1 MPKKKKF
8 DPDVCP
14 HCKGRNTNLLEN
26 NTHECYDCG
35 ATYKSTATR
44 ATLSRPVSDSK
55 AGDTDR
61 AVIKASLGM
70 HGLINLGGRVIAEKD
85 LYPRIIDKIPGAQF
99 HKIILAITADL
110 KKENA

>member
-14 HCKGRNTNLLEN
+14 HCNGRNTNLLEK

-35 ATYKSTATR
+35 ATYKLTYDKVA
-44 ATLSRPVSDSK
+44 PSK
-55 AGDTDR
+55 AIDR
-61 AVIKASLGM
+61 VSVIKRRDQ
-70 HGLINLGGRVIAEKD
+70 INISDGNMIRESE
-85 LYPRIIDKIPGAQF
+85 LYKRIVDKIPKAQF
-99 HKIILAITADL
+99 HKIILAIKADL